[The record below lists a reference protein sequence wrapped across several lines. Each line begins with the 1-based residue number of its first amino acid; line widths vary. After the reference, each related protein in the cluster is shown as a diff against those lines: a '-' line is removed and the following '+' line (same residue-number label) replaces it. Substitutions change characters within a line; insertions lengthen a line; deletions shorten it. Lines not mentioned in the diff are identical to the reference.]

1 MDPAVLRA
9 DMVDGLESP
18 PRDALSDDAIA
29 TAMCTVPRHEFVGDE
44 RTAYADR
51 DHDVLGTRVLSP
63 STVAR
68 LFEALSAT
76 DGDTVLIV
84 GAGVGY
90 TAAVAAELVGE
101 TNVHTVDIARPLVFE
116 SRANLAE
123 AGYDGVLVDW
133 RDGADGLPSTPV
145 RSYPARGRR
154 SQTPR
159 RLVEQLTNGGRL
171 VFPCGTHRQRLEAV
185 SSDGDQDRFGAVSFD
200 PLLIDGEQ
208 HGAVERNRTAR
219 EDREHANR
227 NAQSRR
233 GWQFEWI
240 EWESSQGGN
249 VRKVGWGLGV
259 ATVYR
264 RSPFLRTAC
273 RGLNILFICLATSES
288 FL

>member
-18 PRDALSDDAIA
+18 PRDVLSDDAVA

-133 RDGADGLPSTPV
+133 RDGADGLSEYAPFDRILLEAAAV
-145 RSYPARGRR
+145 RP
-154 SQTPR
+154 PR

-185 SSDGDQDRFGAVSFD
+185 SSDGDRNRFGAVSFD

-240 EWESSQGGN
+240 EWESSLGG
-249 VRKVGWGLGV
+249 
-259 ATVYR
+259 
-264 RSPFLRTAC
+264 
-273 RGLNILFICLATSES
+273 
-288 FL
+288 